1 MKPIPSHRSS
11 PQPPR
16 PLRALDKG
24 ALDAVRGGV
33 SHSIISPRDAA
44 SGLPTG

>member
-1 MKPIPSHRSS
+1 MKPIPSRHSS
-11 PQPPR
+11 PLPPR
-16 PLRALDKG
+16 PIRALDPG

-44 SGLPTG
+44 SSLPTG